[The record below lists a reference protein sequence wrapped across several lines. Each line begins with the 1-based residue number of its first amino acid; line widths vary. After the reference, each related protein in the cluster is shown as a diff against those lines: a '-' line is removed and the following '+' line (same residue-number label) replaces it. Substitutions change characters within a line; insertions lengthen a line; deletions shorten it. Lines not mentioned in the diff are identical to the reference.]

1 MFGYLRFRR
10 RRALR
15 RARRQAWL
23 LNAWTLHYL
32 QRHVYGAWRRLLFAG
47 WRFYLIVLLIVISL
61 FGIVRQLRALD
72 SYYLATVPISGGNYS
87 EGLVGRVKILNPIL
101 IDSSASSDVDR
112 LIFSGLT
119 QFDGTGQ
126 ITADMAKSWSNT
138 PDFRSFSF
146 ELRDNLHWQDGAP
159 LTADDIA
166 FTIGLIQNPD
176 TRSSLISN
184 WKGVKTTVV
193 SPTSIKFDLPA
204 SYPSFLHLTTV
215 GILPQHLLSQVDP
228 TALRLSE
235 FNQRPVGSGPFSFD
249 SYTEQ
254 NQIIHLQRNSKYY
267 AGVSKLDSVT
277 FQLYDEPSQL
287 PDGYSKKQILGF
299 GDGSPSQLKIM
310 HKLSQV
316 NLRKLDRPGYIA
328 LFFNT
333 QRGIL
338 KDKAVRRGL
347 TASINREALTKL
359 PAGANSAA
367 RAQDLP
373 LIPAQFDVSYA
384 SQLKYDPNTARADLA
399 KLYNNKIPT
408 LSLVTVN
415 SPELVATAT
424 EIQHQ
429 LATVGVKLTITA
441 VDLDSLE
448 QDYIRPRR
456 YDMILFGQNT
466 GADWDTYNFWHS
478 TQVADPGLNLSSY
491 KSPEADKY
499 LESARLAKDPIN
511 RRNKILAFLQ
521 TWDADTPAVVL
532 YSPYYLYAQNKIVT
546 SSPLQTLITPP
557 DRFYNIQTWAV
568 RYERVAKNSIH
579 N

>member
-1 MFGYLRFRR
+1 M
-10 RRALR
+10 R
-15 RARRQAWL
+15 RARRQVRL

-47 WRFYLIVLLIVISL
+47 WRFYLILLLLLVSL
-61 FGIVRQLRALD
+61 FGIVRQLNSLD
-72 SYYLATVPISGGNYS
+72 NYYLATVPVAGGSYS
-87 EGLVGRVKILNPIL
+87 EGLVGQVKILNPIL
-101 IDSSASSDVDR
+101 IDSGASSDVDK

-119 QFDGTGQ
+119 QFDGNGQ
-126 ITADMAKSWSNT
+126 ITSDMAKSWSNT

-146 ELRDNLHWQDGAP
+146 VMKDNLRWQDGAA
-159 LTADDIA
+159 LTANDVA

-193 SPTSIKFDLPA
+193 NPTTIKFDLPA
-204 SYPSFLHLTTV
+204 SYPSFLNLTTV
-215 GILPQHLLSQVDP
+215 GILPQHLLAKVDP
-228 TALRLSE
+228 AALRLSE
-235 FNQRPVGSGPFSFD
+235 FNQRPIGSGPFSFD

-254 NQIIHLQRNSKYY
+254 NQTIHLQRNGRYY
-267 AGVSKLDSVT
+267 AGVPKLDSVT
-277 FQLYDEPSQL
+277 FQLYAEPSQL

-299 GDGSPSQLKIM
+299 GDGSPSQLKTM
-310 HKLSQV
+310 QKLSQV

-328 LFFNT
+328 LFLNT

-338 KDKAVRRGL
+338 KDKATRRDIA
-347 TASINREALTKL
+347 ASLNRQALTKL
-359 PAGANSAA
+359 PDGANGAA

-373 LIPAQFDVSYA
+373 LIPAQFGVSYTT
-384 SQLKYDPNTARADLA
+384 QLVYDPNAAKAELS
-399 KLYNNKIPT
+399 KLYGNKIPT
-408 LSLVTVN
+408 LNLATVN
-415 SPELVATAT
+415 SPELMATAT

-429 LATVGVKLTITA
+429 LATVGVKVTITA

-478 TQVADPGLNLSSY
+478 TQVADPGLNLSGY
-491 KSPEADKY
+491 KSPDADKY
-499 LESARLAKDPIN
+499 LESARLAKDPTN
-511 RRNKILAFLQ
+511 RKNKILGFLQ

-568 RYERVAKNSIH
+568 RYERVAKNSVH